1 MTLPA
6 AAREALDAFAAC
18 PGWEQRARL
27 LMQWGERLQPL
38 TEAERNEGATSAELI
53 DALDMDMDIS
63 I

>member
-6 AAREALDAFAAC
+6 AAHEALDAFAAC

-38 TEAERNEGATSAELI
+38 TEAERN
-53 DALDMDMDIS
+53 
-63 I
+63 